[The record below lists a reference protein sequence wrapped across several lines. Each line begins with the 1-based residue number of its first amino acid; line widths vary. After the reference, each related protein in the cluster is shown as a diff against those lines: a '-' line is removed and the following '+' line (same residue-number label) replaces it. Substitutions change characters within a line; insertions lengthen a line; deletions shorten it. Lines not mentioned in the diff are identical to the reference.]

1 MQARTKLFIFPHAG
15 GSDLSYASIEKSLSL
30 VFDCFTFCYPGRGRR
45 YNDEFARNIGE
56 LVEDCLSFLLS
67 KQDGEDFFFMGHSFG
82 ALVAFECMRALQSDN
97 MPQPAMSFLS
107 GKNAPSHVS
116 DGILKHTM
124 DDEQLIEYLKN
135 LGGIPSDLA
144 DNQSFISFYL
154 PIIRHDLALI
164 ENYEYR
170 QRNQLNVPLVLI
182 NGTEDLGIKSSSI
195 QGWQQET
202 TKQCHFEKMAGG
214 HFFNLENQSF
224 TNLIFSYNEKCN
236 YNSLMHS

>member
-1 MQARTKLFIFPHAG
+1 
-15 GSDLSYASIEKSLSL
+15 
-30 VFDCFTFCYPGRGRR
+30 
-45 YNDEFARNIGE
+45 
-56 LVEDCLSFLLS
+56 
-67 KQDGEDFFFMGHSFG
+67 MGHSFG

-97 MPQPAMSFLS
+97 MPQPAISFLS

-116 DGILKHTM
+116 DGISKHTM

-135 LGGIPSDLA
+135 LGGIPNDLA

-182 NGTEDLGIKSSSI
+182 NGTDDLGIKSSSI

-236 YNSLMHS
+236 YNNSYA